1 VKNQYLKNPN
11 KIEFVVTYACTGHCK
26 HCSEGTVLNGNVYRQ
41 NVMQIIKDHTP

>member
-1 VKNQYLKNPN
+1 MKNQYLKNPN
-11 KIEFVVTYACTGHCK
+11 KIEFVVTYACTG